1 MADSESNIP
10 TLTEIT
16 HPGNQEMLNHFDA
29 HGFDDETEEATSTF
43 TLKNAS
49 ATENTVELKNSEH
62 NEIPSIQ
69 IEEISPTDIEP
80 QDFSEAMQPITD
92 KDSTKEVNTDDL
104 KDKIDQAI
112 TDALPGIE
120 EHLKKQLYTRFG
132 V

>member
-16 HPGNQEMLNHFDA
+16 HPGAQEMLNHFDA
-29 HGFDDETEEATSTF
+29 HGFNDKTKEATSAF
-43 TLKNAS
+43 TLENAS
-49 ATENTVELKNSEH
+49 ATENTAELENSEH

-69 IEEISPTDIEP
+69 IEEMSPIDIEQ
-80 QDFSEAMQPITD
+80 QDFSEAMQSITD
-92 KDSTKEVNTDDL
+92 KAVTKEVNTDAL

-112 TDALPGIE
+112 ADALPGIE